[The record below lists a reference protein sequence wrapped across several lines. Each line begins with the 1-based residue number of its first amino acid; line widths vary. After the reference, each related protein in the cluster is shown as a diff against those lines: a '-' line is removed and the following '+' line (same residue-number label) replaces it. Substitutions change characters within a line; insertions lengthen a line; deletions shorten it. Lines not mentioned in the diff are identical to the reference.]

1 MKEIEPMKEFRVGN
15 FKVIPFDNV
24 HDCTCLGYYITHE
37 EMGKFLFVTDTEYVK
52 KNFRNV
58 GLNHILCECNYS
70 QSMVDENYERGI
82 RNRVLQTHMELQ
94 TCKEFLR
101 VNNSTSI
108 RNVVIC
114 HLSSSNSDRNEFRD
128 EISKVVD
135 CDVEI
140 AKKGLIVDLDLNP
153 F

>member
-1 MKEIEPMKEFRVGN
+1 MKEFKVGN
-15 FKVIPFDNV
+15 FKVIPFENV

-37 EMGKFLFVTDTEYVK
+37 EMGKLLFVTDTEYVK
-52 KNFRNV
+52 KNFKNV

-70 QSMVDENYERGI
+70 QAMVDENYERGI

-101 VNNSTSI
+101 VNNSTSL
-108 RNVVIC
+108 RNVVLC
-114 HLSSSNSDRNEFRD
+114 HLSENNGNPDEFKKSI
-128 EISKVVD
+128 EAVVD
-135 CDVEI
+135 CGVRI
-140 AKKGLIVDLDLNP
+140 AKKGLIVDLNLNP